1 MFEDIE
7 SLFPIIILIIGCA
20 IFIYLITNV
29 VCGKEGFKEGAS
41 GADTSGASGAD
52 TSGASGADTE
62 TDNKKK
68 VEQSFGDKTKSILE
82 NLTVDSN
89 RQKYEDQIIDTNDWV
104 DSKILQSLVANGVNP
119 SASDEDN
126 YKKIQNINNLAQFKK
141 TLNGSIKYLDGI
153 RTKGS
158 VGLW

>member
-29 VCGKEGFKEGAS
+29 VCVNKEGFKE
-41 GADTSGASGAD
+41 
-52 TSGASGADTE
+52 GADTE